1 MIGDGEAESSALEAL
16 GGSARCASSL
26 GGSARYA
33 SSLGGSA
40 RCASSLGG
48 AREGCTQS
56 ASRAATWARIRWMRS
71 GVSMHAMT
79 RSVARHTVLDVD
91 MEDSLE
97 RLHPV
102 HGGDVVTGV
111 TRCIGRIDPLMR

>member
-1 MIGDGEAESSALEAL
+1 MVERGEAQRWPFRASGRSQEMMGDARPSVRPWKRSA
-16 GGSARCASSL
+16 
-26 GGSARYA
+26 
-33 SSLGGSA
+33 
-40 RCASSLGG
+40 
-48 AREGCTQS
+48 
-56 ASRAATWARIRWMRS
+56 
-71 GVSMHAMT
+71 VSMHAMT